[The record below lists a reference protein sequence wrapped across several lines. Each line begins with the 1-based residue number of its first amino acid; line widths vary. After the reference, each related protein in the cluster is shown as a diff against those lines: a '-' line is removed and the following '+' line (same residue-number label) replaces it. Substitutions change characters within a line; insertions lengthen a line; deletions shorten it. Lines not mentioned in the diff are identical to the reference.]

1 MIFKEDSKKTQ
12 LCLFKFTKKIQY
24 VKIIIGDNMEGLY
37 LPICSVFFS
46 LLLCIIYFS
55 KKRIDL
61 LENKVYS
68 VMLISSL
75 IDSILVTILQYLA
88 VDGIT
93 NKENIIIQIFN
104 KIDFITLIII
114 SSCILVYTLF
124 ITIQKAKANS
134 SKVLKI
140 AFISNFVISL
150 IILFGNVKAITDG
163 VRTSITGS
171 AATIT
176 YIFAGIYLV
185 TSIIIVLLN
194 HKKRDKRHIPIYSMI
209 GICLTLIIFYNINP
223 YLIIISI
230 TLTFLNFI
238 MYFTIENPDMKMIN
252 ELEIAKEK
260 AEQANAAKTDFL
272 SSMSHEIRTP
282 LNAIV
287 GFSEAIG
294 DATSL
299 EEAQENAKD
308 IVTASQTLLELVNGI
323 LNISKIEANK
333 MEIVNTEYDL
343 AQECD
348 DLVKLVKPRIGEKPI
363 ELRYYMAPDIPPVLY
378 GDKGKIKEIITN
390 ILINAVKYT
399 EEGYIDLRVSC
410 INKNNN
416 SALVISVED
425 SGRGIKP
432 ENISK
437 LFNKFER
444 NEEDKNT
451 TIEGAGLGLA
461 ITKKLVEMM
470 GGKIIVQSVYGSGSK
485 FTIYIQQKIV
495 NKPSLTPKLKQI
507 DENLTFEGK
516 RILVV
521 DDNILNVKVVETI
534 LKKLKPTIE
543 FCESGPECIDKIKNG
558 EQYDLILLDDMMPK
572 VTGTET
578 LQQLR
583 EIPEFKTKVV
593 VLTANAIT
601 GSKEKY
607 IEIGFDDYLS
617 KPIEKSELQRVLKKF
632 LNNEYEESKFDP
644 IPEEL
649 YDISDTIVER
659 INSEDITKE

>member
-1 MIFKEDSKKTQ
+1 
-12 LCLFKFTKKIQY
+12 
-24 VKIIIGDNMEGLY
+24 MEGLY
-37 LPICSVFFS
+37 LPVCSIFFS
-46 LLLCIIYFS
+46 IMLIFIYFS

-61 LENKVYS
+61 IENKIFS
-68 VMLISSL
+68 VMLICSV
-75 IDSILVTILQYLA
+75 IDSILVTILQALA
-88 VDGIT
+88 LNGIHGV
-93 NKENIIIQIFN
+93 ENILLNVLN
-104 KIDFITLIII
+104 KIDFVAILIY
-114 SSCILVYTLF
+114 CNCLFLYTSL
-124 ITIQKAKANS
+124 ITIPKVKQNANKIFKIFNVIGLLTS
-134 SKVLKI
+134 VLI
-140 AFISNFVISL
+140 FCSDIEL
-150 IILFGNVKAITDG
+150 ITKGTQASVAG
-163 VRTSITGS
+163 G
-171 AATIT
+171 ATVIT
-176 YIFAGIYLV
+176 YLVAAIFIIA
-185 TSIIIVLLN
+185 SILIVLFN
-194 HKKRDKRHIPIYSMI
+194 HKNTDKRHIPIYSII
-209 GICLTLIIFYNINP
+209 GICIVLFIFFQINP

-230 TLTFLNFI
+230 TLTFMNFL

-252 ELEIAKEK
+252 ELNVAKDK

-294 DATSL
+294 DASTL
-299 EEAQENAKD
+299 DEAQENAKD
-308 IVTASQTLLELVNGI
+308 IVTASNTLLELVNGI

-343 AQECD
+343 TQECD
-348 DLVKLVKPRIGEKPI
+348 DLVKLIKPRIGEKPI
-363 ELRYYMAPDIPPVLY
+363 ELRYYVAPDIPSVLY

-390 ILINAVKYT
+390 IMVNAVKYT
-399 EEGYIDLRVSC
+399 EEGYIDLRVTC
-410 INKNNN
+410 INKGNN

-432 ENISK
+432 EDISK

-495 NKPSLTPKLKQI
+495 NKPSLTPKLKQM
-507 DENLTFEGK
+507 DDNLSFEGK

-543 FCESGPECIDKIKNG
+543 FCESGPECVEKIKNG

-578 LQQLR
+578 LQLLR

-617 KPIEKSELQRVLKKF
+617 KPIEKPELQRVLKKF
-632 LNNEYEESKFDP
+632 LNNDYEETSAFDP

-659 INSEDITKE
+659 INNEETTKE

>member
-1 MIFKEDSKKTQ
+1 MSN
-12 LCLFKFTKKIQY
+12 
-24 VKIIIGDNMEGLY
+24 III
-37 LPICSVFFS
+37 ITISIAITII
-46 LLLCIIYFS
+46 LLCAYFS
-55 KKRIDL
+55 KENVKNSETKIYSTL
-61 LENKVYS
+61 LCVNLAFNITAALTFLMASIPKLNPCVGIFQKLYMIE
-68 VMLISSL
+68 MLFMI
-75 IDSILVTILQYLA
+75 ILMYTYNA
-88 VDGIT
+88 
-93 NKENIIIQIFN
+93 QI
-104 KIDFITLIII
+104 IDFDDKTKLKVSKI
-114 SSCILVYTLF
+114 S
-124 ITIQKAKANS
+124 
-134 SKVLKI
+134 
-140 AFISNFVISL
+140 
-150 IILFGNVKAITDG
+150 
-163 VRTSITGS
+163 
-171 AATIT
+171 T
-176 YIFAGIYLV
+176 YMA
-185 TSIIIVLLN
+185 
-194 HKKRDKRHIPIYSMI
+194 
-209 GICLTLIIFYNINP
+209 
-223 YLIIISI
+223 IIISI
-230 TLTFLNFI
+230 LILASPITVIIDNGLIDNTGMAYNIMLISTIIYFILTLIYSIRLFIRNKNELNKNIPFIILLILYVIGIVLRSYTPEIWFENIFFSLTFLI
-238 MYFTIENPDMKMIN
+238 MYFTIENPDVKMLN
-252 ELEIAKEK
+252 KLEIAKDK

-294 DATSL
+294 DASTL

-308 IVTASQTLLELVNGI
+308 IVTASNTLLELVNGI

-343 AQECD
+343 TQECD
-348 DLVKLVKPRIGEKPI
+348 DLVKLIKPRIGEKPI
-363 ELRYYMAPDIPPVLY
+363 ELRYYVAPDIPSVLY

-390 ILINAVKYT
+390 IMVNAVKYT
-399 EEGYIDLRVSC
+399 EEGYIDLRVTC
-410 INKNNN
+410 INKGNN

-495 NKPSLTPKLKQI
+495 NKPSLTPKLKQM
-507 DENLTFEGK
+507 DDNLSFEGK

-543 FCESGPECIDKIKNG
+543 FCESGPECVEKVKNG
-558 EQYDLILLDDMMPK
+558 EHYDLILLDDMMPK

-578 LQQLR
+578 LQ
-583 EIPEFKTKVV
+583 
-593 VLTANAIT
+593 
-601 GSKEKY
+601 
-607 IEIGFDDYLS
+607 
-617 KPIEKSELQRVLKKF
+617 
-632 LNNEYEESKFDP
+632 
-644 IPEEL
+644 
-649 YDISDTIVER
+649 
-659 INSEDITKE
+659 

>member
-1 MIFKEDSKKTQ
+1 
-12 LCLFKFTKKIQY
+12 
-24 VKIIIGDNMEGLY
+24 
-37 LPICSVFFS
+37 
-46 LLLCIIYFS
+46 
-55 KKRIDL
+55 
-61 LENKVYS
+61 
-68 VMLISSL
+68 
-75 IDSILVTILQYLA
+75 
-88 VDGIT
+88 
-93 NKENIIIQIFN
+93 
-104 KIDFITLIII
+104 
-114 SSCILVYTLF
+114 
-124 ITIQKAKANS
+124 
-134 SKVLKI
+134 
-140 AFISNFVISL
+140 
-150 IILFGNVKAITDG
+150 
-163 VRTSITGS
+163 
-171 AATIT
+171 
-176 YIFAGIYLV
+176 
-185 TSIIIVLLN
+185 
-194 HKKRDKRHIPIYSMI
+194 
-209 GICLTLIIFYNINP
+209 
-223 YLIIISI
+223 
-230 TLTFLNFI
+230 
-238 MYFTIENPDMKMIN
+238 
-252 ELEIAKEK
+252 
-260 AEQANAAKTDFL
+260 
-272 SSMSHEIRTP
+272 
-282 LNAIV
+282 
-287 GFSEAIG
+287 
-294 DATSL
+294 
-299 EEAQENAKD
+299 
-308 IVTASQTLLELVNGI
+308 
-323 LNISKIEANK
+323 

-343 AQECD
+343 TQECD
-348 DLVKLVKPRIGEKPI
+348 DLVKLIKPRIGEKPI
-363 ELRYYMAPDIPPVLY
+363 ELRYYVAPDIPSVLY

-390 ILINAVKYT
+390 IMVNAVKYT
-399 EEGYIDLRVSC
+399 EEGYIDLRVTC
-410 INKNNN
+410 INKGNN

-432 ENISK
+432 EDISK

-495 NKPSLTPKLKQI
+495 NKPSLTPKLKQM
-507 DENLTFEGK
+507 DDNLSFEGK

-543 FCESGPECIDKIKNG
+543 FCESGPECVEKIKNG

-578 LQQLR
+578 LQLLR

-617 KPIEKSELQRVLKKF
+617 KPIEKPELQRVLKKF
-632 LNNEYEESKFDP
+632 LNNDYEETSAFDP

-659 INSEDITKE
+659 INNEETTKE

>member
-1 MIFKEDSKKTQ
+1 M
-12 LCLFKFTKKIQY
+12 
-24 VKIIIGDNMEGLY
+24 
-37 LPICSVFFS
+37 
-46 LLLCIIYFS
+46 
-55 KKRIDL
+55 
-61 LENKVYS
+61 
-68 VMLISSL
+68 
-75 IDSILVTILQYLA
+75 
-88 VDGIT
+88 
-93 NKENIIIQIFN
+93 
-104 KIDFITLIII
+104 
-114 SSCILVYTLF
+114 
-124 ITIQKAKANS
+124 
-134 SKVLKI
+134 
-140 AFISNFVISL
+140 NFL
-150 IILFGNVKAITDG
+150 
-163 VRTSITGS
+163 
-171 AATIT
+171 
-176 YIFAGIYLV
+176 
-185 TSIIIVLLN
+185 
-194 HKKRDKRHIPIYSMI
+194 
-209 GICLTLIIFYNINP
+209 
-223 YLIIISI
+223 
-230 TLTFLNFI
+230 
-238 MYFTIENPDMKMIN
+238 MYFTIENPDMKMIT
-252 ELEIAKEK
+252 ELNVAVDK

-294 DATSL
+294 EASNL

-308 IVTASQTLLELVNGI
+308 IVTASNTLLELVNGI
-323 LNISKIEANK
+323 LNISRIEANK

-343 AQECD
+343 TQECN
-348 DLVKLVKPRIGEKPI
+348 DLVKLIKPRIGDKPI
-363 ELRYYMAPDIPPVLY
+363 ELRYYIAPDIPPVLY

-390 ILINAVKYT
+390 ILVNAVKYT

-410 INKNNN
+410 INKASN

-432 ENISK
+432 ENINK

-495 NKPSLTPKLKQI
+495 NKPIMSPKLKQM

-516 RILVV
+516 RLLVV

-534 LKKLKPTIE
+534 LKKLKPTID
-543 FCESGPECIDKIKNG
+543 FCESGPECVEKIKNG

-578 LQQLR
+578 LQLLR

-607 IEIGFDDYLS
+607 LEIGFDDYLS
-617 KPIEKSELQRVLKKF
+617 KPIEKPELQRVLKKF
-632 LNNEYEESKFDP
+632 LNNEIEPSKFDP
-644 IPEEL
+644 IPEDL
-649 YDISDTIVER
+649 YNISDTVVEK
-659 INSEDITKE
+659 INSEDIPKE

>member
-1 MIFKEDSKKTQ
+1 MSN
-12 LCLFKFTKKIQY
+12 
-24 VKIIIGDNMEGLY
+24 III
-37 LPICSVFFS
+37 ITISIAITII
-46 LLLCIIYFS
+46 LLCAYFS
-55 KKRIDL
+55 KENVKNSETKIYSTL
-61 LENKVYS
+61 LCVNLAFNITAALTFLMASIPKLNPCVGIFQKLYMIE
-68 VMLISSL
+68 MLFMI
-75 IDSILVTILQYLA
+75 ILMYTYNA
-88 VDGIT
+88 
-93 NKENIIIQIFN
+93 QI
-104 KIDFITLIII
+104 IDFDDKTKLKVSKI
-114 SSCILVYTLF
+114 S
-124 ITIQKAKANS
+124 
-134 SKVLKI
+134 
-140 AFISNFVISL
+140 
-150 IILFGNVKAITDG
+150 
-163 VRTSITGS
+163 
-171 AATIT
+171 T
-176 YIFAGIYLV
+176 YMA
-185 TSIIIVLLN
+185 
-194 HKKRDKRHIPIYSMI
+194 
-209 GICLTLIIFYNINP
+209 
-223 YLIIISI
+223 IIISI
-230 TLTFLNFI
+230 LILASPITVIIDNGLIDNTGMAYNIMLISTIIYFILTLIYSIRLFIRNKNELNKNIPFIILLILYVIGIVLRSYTPEIWFENIFFSLTFLI
-238 MYFTIENPDMKMIN
+238 MYFTIENPDVKMLN
-252 ELEIAKEK
+252 KLEIAKDK

-294 DATSL
+294 DASTL

-308 IVTASQTLLELVNGI
+308 IVTASNTLLELVNGI

-343 AQECD
+343 TQECD
-348 DLVKLVKPRIGEKPI
+348 DLVKLIKPRIGEKPI
-363 ELRYYMAPDIPPVLY
+363 ELRYYVAPDIPSVLY

-390 ILINAVKYT
+390 IMVNAVKYT
-399 EEGYIDLRVSC
+399 EEGYIDLRVTC
-410 INKNNN
+410 INKGNN

-495 NKPSLTPKLKQI
+495 NKPSLTPKLKQM
-507 DENLTFEGK
+507 DDNLSFEGK

-543 FCESGPECIDKIKNG
+543 FCESGPECVEKIKNG

-578 LQQLR
+578 LQSLR

-617 KPIEKSELQRVLKKF
+617 KPIEKPELQRVLKKF
-632 LNNEYEESKFDP
+632 LNNDYEESSAFDP
-644 IPEEL
+644 IPEEI
-649 YDISDTIVER
+649 YNISDTIVER
-659 INSEDITKE
+659 INNEETTKE

>member
-1 MIFKEDSKKTQ
+1 MSN
-12 LCLFKFTKKIQY
+12 
-24 VKIIIGDNMEGLY
+24 III
-37 LPICSVFFS
+37 ITISIAITII
-46 LLLCIIYFS
+46 LLCAYFS
-55 KKRIDL
+55 KENVKNSETKIYSTL
-61 LENKVYS
+61 LCVNLAFNITAALTFLMASIPKLNPCVGIFQKLYMIE
-68 VMLISSL
+68 MLFMI
-75 IDSILVTILQYLA
+75 ILMYTYNA
-88 VDGIT
+88 
-93 NKENIIIQIFN
+93 QI
-104 KIDFITLIII
+104 IDFDDKTKLKVSKI
-114 SSCILVYTLF
+114 S
-124 ITIQKAKANS
+124 
-134 SKVLKI
+134 
-140 AFISNFVISL
+140 
-150 IILFGNVKAITDG
+150 
-163 VRTSITGS
+163 
-171 AATIT
+171 T
-176 YIFAGIYLV
+176 YMA
-185 TSIIIVLLN
+185 
-194 HKKRDKRHIPIYSMI
+194 
-209 GICLTLIIFYNINP
+209 
-223 YLIIISI
+223 IIISI
-230 TLTFLNFI
+230 LILASPITVIIDNGLIDNTGMAYNIMLISTIIYFILTLIYSIRLFIRNKNELNKNIPFIILLILYVIGIVLRSYTPEIWFENIFFSLTFLI
-238 MYFTIENPDMKMIN
+238 MYFTIENPDVKMLN
-252 ELEIAKEK
+252 KLEIAKDK

-294 DATSL
+294 DASTL

-308 IVTASQTLLELVNGI
+308 IVTASNTLLELVNGI

-343 AQECD
+343 TQECD
-348 DLVKLVKPRIGEKPI
+348 DLVKLIKPRIGEKPI
-363 ELRYYMAPDIPPVLY
+363 ELRYYVAPDIPSVLY

-390 ILINAVKYT
+390 IMVNAVKYT
-399 EEGYIDLRVSC
+399 EEGYIDLRVTC
-410 INKNNN
+410 INKGNN

-495 NKPSLTPKLKQI
+495 NKPSLTPKLKQM
-507 DENLTFEGK
+507 DDNLSFEGK

-543 FCESGPECIDKIKNG
+543 FCESGPECVEKVKNG

-578 LQQLR
+578 LQLLR

-617 KPIEKSELQRVLKKF
+617 KPIEKPELQRVLKKF
-632 LNNEYEESKFDP
+632 LNNDYEESSAFDP

-649 YDISDTIVER
+649 YNISDTIVER
-659 INSEDITKE
+659 INNEETTKE

>member
-1 MIFKEDSKKTQ
+1 MSN
-12 LCLFKFTKKIQY
+12 
-24 VKIIIGDNMEGLY
+24 IIIITISIAITIILLCAY
-37 LPICSVFFS
+37 FS
-46 LLLCIIYFS
+46 KENVKNSETKIYSTLLCINLAFNITAALTFLMASIPKLNPYVGIFQKLYMVEMLFMIILMYTYNAQIIDFDDKTKLKVS
-55 KKRIDL
+55 KISTYMAIIISILILASPITVIIDNDL
-61 LENKVYS
+61 IDNTGMAYNI
-68 VMLISSL
+68 MLISS
-75 IDSILVTILQYLA
+75 
-88 VDGIT
+88 
-93 NKENIIIQIFN
+93 II
-104 KIDFITLIII
+104 
-114 SSCILVYTLF
+114 Y
-124 ITIQKAKANS
+124 
-134 SKVLKI
+134 
-140 AFISNFVISL
+140 FV
-150 IILFGNVKAITDG
+150 
-163 VRTSITGS
+163 
-171 AATIT
+171 
-176 YIFAGIYLV
+176 
-185 TSIIIVLLN
+185 
-194 HKKRDKRHIPIYSMI
+194 
-209 GICLTLIIFYNINP
+209 LTLIYSIRLFIRNKNELNKNIPFIILLILYVIGIVLRSYTPEIWFENIFF
-223 YLIIISI
+223 S
-230 TLTFLNFI
+230 LTFLI
-238 MYFTIENPDMKMIN
+238 MYFTIENPDVKMLN
-252 ELEIAKEK
+252 KLEIAKDK

-294 DATSL
+294 DASSL

-323 LNISKIEANK
+323 LNISRIEANK

-343 AQECD
+343 TQECND
-348 DLVKLVKPRIGEKPI
+348 IVKLIKPRIGEKPI
-363 ELRYYMAPDIPPVLY
+363 ELRCYVAPDIPSVLY
-378 GDKGKIKEIITN
+378 GDKGKIKEVITN

-399 EEGYIDLRVSC
+399 EEGYIDFRVSC
-410 INKNNN
+410 INKGTN

-432 ENISK
+432 ENIKK

-485 FTIYIQQKIV
+485 FTIYIQQKII
-495 NKPSLTPKLKQI
+495 NKPILTPKLKEI
-507 DENLTFEGK
+507 DENLSFEGK

-534 LKKLKPTIE
+534 LKKLKPTID
-543 FCESGPECIDKIKNG
+543 FCESGPECVEKIKNG

-572 VTGTET
+572 VTGSET
-578 LQQLR
+578 LQILR
-583 EIPEFKTKVV
+583 EIPGFNTRVV

-617 KPIEKSELQRVLKKF
+617 KPIEKKELQRVLKRF
-632 LNNEYEESKFDP
+632 LNNEYEPSKFEP
-644 IPEEL
+644 IPESMYE
-649 YDISDTIVER
+649 ISDTIVAKLNIPD
-659 INSEDITKE
+659 INK